1 MYSMLFYTIL
11 MFLLFALILRLAM
24 PILWVLLVAYVIY
37 YIYRLIRYRQFE
49 REVHKAQQDFEKQW
63 QNQTKSQSDYH
74 FSSRTRNDDIIDA
87 DFTVKDDNS
96 Q

>member
-1 MYSMLFYTIL
+1 M
-11 MFLLFALILRLAM
+11 
-24 PILWVLLVAYVIY
+24 
-37 YIYRLIRYRQFE
+37 
-49 REVHKAQQDFEKQW
+49 HKAQQDFEKQW

-87 DFTVKDDNS
+87 DYTVKDDNS